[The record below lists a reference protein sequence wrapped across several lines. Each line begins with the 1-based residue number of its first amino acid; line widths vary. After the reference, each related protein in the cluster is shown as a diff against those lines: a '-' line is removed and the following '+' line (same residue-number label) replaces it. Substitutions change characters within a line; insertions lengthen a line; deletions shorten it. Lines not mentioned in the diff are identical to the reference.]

1 MNGKTAEKQLKKL
14 LLEILESPESF
25 NDLSSK
31 LNTKFNKIFK
41 KEAVIIKEVKDHADL
56 IDSYFNQISDNKKR
70 QKYWLISNLNKN
82 IKEYIRNLFKPVK
95 YIIPVYTTT
104 GNICIKYLLL
114 ADKTVKDELEFLII
128 IAKYLSSR
136 LTNDF
141 YKTHLEKNKILYEIG
156 HISNDIFHD
165 IKNKLIAPSTFLQ
178 IIKTKYNDKDF
189 RENFSTIALKELKS
203 IENIL
208 IKFMQ
213 FGRNYHNEINSHTK
227 ETVKESIEYVIELLN
242 PIIKKRNIILKL
254 QIDPHLNIPLTPE
267 ILRDISFNLILNSIQ
282 ALKSSEKKNIIIKG
296 MRIKQKNTLT
306 FFDNGIGIHKK
317 NLKKIF
323 EAFYSTKEDGN
334 GLGLSM
340 VKKEVELKNGS
351 ITIKS
356 LQDTN
361 TTITIMFNND

>member
-14 LLEILESPESF
+14 LLEIFESPESF

-31 LNTKFNKIFK
+31 LNKKFNKIFK
-41 KEAVIIKEVKDHADL
+41 KDVVIIKEVTDYKDL
-56 IDSYFNQISDNKKR
+56 IDSTFNQISNNKKY
-70 QKYWLISNLNKN
+70 QKYWLISNLNKD
-82 IKEYIRNLFKPVK
+82 IKEYIHNLFKPTK
-95 YIIPVYTTT
+95 YIIPIYTTT

-114 ADKTVKDELEFLII
+114 TDKIVKDELEFLII

-178 IIKTKYNDKDF
+178 IIKTKYKDKDF
-189 RENFSTIALKELKS
+189 RENFSKIALKELKS

-208 IKFMQ
+208 LKFMQ
-213 FGRNYHNEINSHTK
+213 FGKNYHNEGHSNTK
-227 ETVKESIEYVIELLN
+227 ETVKKSIEYVIELLN
-242 PIIKKRNIILKL
+242 PIIKKRNITLKY
-254 QIDPHLNIPLTPE
+254 QIEPELKTPLTPE
-267 ILRDISFNLILNSIQ
+267 ILRDISFNLVLNSIQ
-282 ALKSSEKKNIIIKG
+282 ALESSKKKNIIING
-296 MRIKQKNTLT
+296 IRNKQKIILT
-306 FFDNGIGIHKK
+306 FFDNGIGISEK
-317 NLKKIF
+317 NLRKVF

-351 ITIKS
+351 IAIKS
-356 LQDTN
+356 LQNTN
-361 TTITIMFNND
+361 TTITITFSND